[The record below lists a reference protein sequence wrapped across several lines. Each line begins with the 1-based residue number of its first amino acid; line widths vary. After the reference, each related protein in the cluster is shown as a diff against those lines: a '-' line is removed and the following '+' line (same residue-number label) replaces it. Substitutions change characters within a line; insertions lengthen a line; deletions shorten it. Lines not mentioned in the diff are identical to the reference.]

1 MPATVLVIDDSA
13 NRNNLVALL
22 QNNDYRVLTTDAA
35 GAVSELQESCA
46 DALICD
52 LSLNRKRGFELL
64 EQVKAGYPELP
75 VIVLAAGSV
84 MDDALRALRLGADD
98 YLITPLADPEVL
110 LHSLR
115 KALDRARLVAENN
128 AYRDYLEKT
137 NTELRRNLEELRND
151 QLAGRQAQLRMLPEP
166 LQVQGIEC
174 SHRLVPSLLL
184 SGDFLDYFLLPDK
197 RLVFYLADVSGH
209 GASSAFVTVL
219 LKNLTYRLRR
229 NLKRGSSDDLLYPDL
244 VLERINSELMASEL
258 DKHLTMFYGVIDPAS
273 MKLQYS
279 VGGHFP
285 MPVLL
290 QQGQARYLEGR
301 GMPVGLF
308 REAKYETHEYQLQQ
322 DFQLLLFSD
331 GILEII
337 PQPSLQEK
345 EASLLDM
352 VRISA
357 GDLGHLAAL
366 LQLDALPEVPDD
378 IAMMAIG
385 RSKV

>member
-13 NRNNLVALL
+13 HRNNLVALL

-115 KALDRARLVAENN
+115 KALDRARLVAENH

-244 VLERINSELMASEL
+244 VLERINSE
-258 DKHLTMFYGVIDPAS
+258 
-273 MKLQYS
+273 
-279 VGGHFP
+279 
-285 MPVLL
+285 
-290 QQGQARYLEGR
+290 
-301 GMPVGLF
+301 
-308 REAKYETHEYQLQQ
+308 
-322 DFQLLLFSD
+322 
-331 GILEII
+331 
-337 PQPSLQEK
+337 
-345 EASLLDM
+345 
-352 VRISA
+352 
-357 GDLGHLAAL
+357 
-366 LQLDALPEVPDD
+366 
-378 IAMMAIG
+378 
-385 RSKV
+385 

>member
-1 MPATVLVIDDSA
+1 M
-13 NRNNLVALL
+13 
-22 QNNDYRVLTTDAA
+22 
-35 GAVSELQESCA
+35 
-46 DALICD
+46 
-52 LSLNRKRGFELL
+52 
-64 EQVKAGYPELP
+64 
-75 VIVLAAGSV
+75 
-84 MDDALRALRLGADD
+84 
-98 YLITPLADPEVL
+98 L

-115 KALDRARLVAENN
+115 KALDRARLVAENH